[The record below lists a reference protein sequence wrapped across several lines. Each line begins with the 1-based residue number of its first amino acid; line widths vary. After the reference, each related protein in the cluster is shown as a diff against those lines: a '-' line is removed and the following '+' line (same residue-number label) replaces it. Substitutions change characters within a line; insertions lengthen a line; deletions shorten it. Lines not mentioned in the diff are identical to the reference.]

1 MFAID
6 IFFDVLSSLSSKKT
20 GSSRRTE
27 SRPAEPASL
36 PLEPPAKSAESP
48 YRPPEP
54 PPGVA
59 VSPSK
64 SPEPAAKSAE
74 PPPKPV
80 EPPAKPAKPAAKPD
94 DLRRIEGIGP
104 KISRVLVDAGVTTFS
119 QLASTPMDQLRE
131 ILADA
136 GLGNL
141 VDPSSWPEQARLAAA
156 EDWDAFQKLKD
167 DLSRGRRV

>member
-6 IFFDVLSSLSSKKT
+6 ILFDVLSSLASAKT
-20 GSSRRTE
+20 GSSRRTKPRPV
-27 SRPAEPASL
+27 RPAEPA
-36 PLEPPAKSAESP
+36 PAKPAPKPTEPVYAPPTPPAKAAEAP
-48 YRPPEP
+48 YKPPEP
-54 PPGVA
+54 PPK
-59 VSPSK
+59 P
-64 SPEPAAKSAE
+64 AE
-74 PPPKPV
+74 PP
-80 EPPAKPAKPAAKPD
+80 ARPAKPAAKPD

-119 QLASTPMDQLRE
+119 QLASTPMDHLRE

-156 EDWDAFQKLKD
+156 EDWDAFQRLKD